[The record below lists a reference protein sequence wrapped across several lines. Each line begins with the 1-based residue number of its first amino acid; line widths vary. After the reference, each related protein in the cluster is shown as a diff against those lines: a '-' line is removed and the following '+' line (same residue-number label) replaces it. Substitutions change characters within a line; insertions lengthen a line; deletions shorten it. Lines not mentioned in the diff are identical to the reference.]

1 MTTFVDYHI
10 QNLAIEAGM
19 IKPFRQDQLN
29 PASYDVRLGDEIL
42 IEGRVEGPMDMRQRW
57 RRISIKDTVYTM
69 DPGEFVLAATE
80 EIISLPN
87 HVEGI
92 FQLKSS
98 RGREG
103 YEHALAGYID
113 PGFTGRVTLELS
125 NLNRYHSLDLKAGML
140 IGQIRF
146 AQTYGVPKEPY
157 SITGHYNGDMT
168 VQPSKVSAIQQYEE
182 K

>member
-10 QNLAIEAGM
+10 EDLAGRGM
-19 IKPFRQDQLN
+19 ISPFRAEQLN
-29 PASYDVRLGDEIL
+29 PASYDVRLGNEIL
-42 IEGRVEGPMDMRQRW
+42 VEGRIEGPIDMRQRW
-57 RRISIKDTVYTM
+57 QRISIEELPYRM
-69 DPGEFVLAATE
+69 DPGEFVLAVTE

-87 HVEGI
+87 YVEGI

-113 PGFTGRVTLELS
+113 PGFSGRITLELS
-125 NLNRYHSLDLKAGML
+125 NLNRYHSLELKMGML

-146 AQTYGVPKEPY
+146 AQTYGVPKKPY
-157 SITGHYNGDMT
+157 NETGHYNNDMT
-168 VQPSKVSAIQQYEE
+168 VQPSKVLAIQEYEE

>member
-10 QNLAIEAGM
+10 EDLAGRGM
-19 IKPFRQDQLN
+19 ISPFCVEQLN
-29 PASYDVRLGDEIL
+29 PASYDVRLGSEIL
-42 IEGRVEGPMDMRQRW
+42 VEGRIEGPVDMRQRW
-57 RRISIKDTVYTM
+57 QRISIEELSYRM
-69 DPGEFVLAATE
+69 DPGEFVLAVTE

-113 PGFTGRVTLELS
+113 PGFTGRITLELS
-125 NLNRYHSLDLKAGML
+125 NLNRYHSLELRAGML

-146 AQTYGVPKEPY
+146 AQTYGVPKKPY
-157 SITGHYNGDMT
+157 SVTGHYNGDMT
-168 VQPSKVSAIQQYEE
+168 VQPSKVLAIQEYEE